1 MPGVISMA
9 KARSNSGPRGSV
21 GLDLDG
27 DFLSAVTVAEGRIQ
41 SAISSDLPEG
51 VMHDGEVVDSDALG
65 HLLKDIFRAAS
76 LPRDVRLGV
85 ANQQIVVRQLELP
98 RIEQDKD
105 LEAAVR
111 FQASEAIA
119 MPLNEVVLDFQ
130 RVGDAV
136 DADGNAR
143 TRVVV
148 VAARESMIER
158 LVEAVRIAGLR
169 PVGIDLNAFALV
181 RALASGA
188 RDDSARVYCHLGAI
202 TNLAIAV
209 GSNCLFT
216 RPLATRAD
224 DSGAVDG
231 FALAEEIRLSIDF
244 YLAQPETRPVRE
256 IVLSG
261 PRASADGLADQLA
274 SATGLEVVAAEPLGT
289 YDRAALPAGENP
301 RRHTVALGLSLGALA

>member
-1 MPGVISMA
+1 MA
-9 KARSNSGPRGSV
+9 KSRPNSGPRGSV

-27 DFLSAVTVAEGRIQ
+27 DYLSVVTVADGRIQ
-41 SAISSDLPEG
+41 SAVSCDLPEG
-51 VMHDGEVVDSDALG
+51 VMHDGEVVDSETLG
-65 HLLKDIFRAAS
+65 NVLKEIFRASA

-85 ANQQIVVRQLELP
+85 ANQQIVVRQIELP
-98 RIEQDKD
+98 RIEEDKD

-111 FQASEAIA
+111 FQAGEAIA
-119 MPLNEVVLDFQ
+119 MPLNEVVLDFH
-130 RVGDAV
+130 RVGDGV
-136 DADGNAR
+136 DENGSPR
-143 TRVVV
+143 TNVVV

-158 LVEAVRIAGLR
+158 LVEAVRSAGLR

-181 RALASGA
+181 RALATEA
-188 RDDSARVYCHLGAI
+188 RDDTARVYCHLGAI

-224 DSGAVDG
+224 DAGVIDG

-261 PRASADGLADQLA
+261 PRSSTDGLSEELA
-274 SATGLEVVAAEPLGT
+274 AATGLEVVAAEPLGH
-289 YDRAALPAGENP
+289 YDRASLPAGEDP
-301 RRHTVALGLSLGALA
+301 RRHTVALGLSMGPAA

>member
-1 MPGVISMA
+1 MA
-9 KARSNSGPRGSV
+9 KSRSNTGPRGSV

-27 DFLSAVTVAEGRIQ
+27 DFLAAVTVADGRIQ
-41 SAISSDLPEG
+41 SAVSSELPQG
-51 VMHDGEVVDSDALG
+51 VMQDGEVVDPDTLG
-65 HLLKDIFRAAS
+65 NVLKEIFRAGA

-98 RIEQDKD
+98 KIAEDKD

-111 FQASEAIA
+111 FQAAEAIA
-119 MPLNEVVLDFQ
+119 MPLNEVVLDFH
-130 RVGDAV
+130 RVSDGV
-136 DADGNAR
+136 DAEGNPR
-143 TRVVV
+143 TNVVV

-158 LVEAVRIAGLR
+158 LVDAVRHAGLR

-209 GSNCLFT
+209 GASCLFT

-224 DSGAVDG
+224 ESGVIDA

-256 IVLSG
+256 LVLSG
-261 PRASADGLADQLA
+261 PHASVDGLTEQLA
-274 SATGLEVVAAEPLGT
+274 AATGLEVLSADPLGA
-289 YDRAALPAGENP
+289 YDRASLPAGEDP
-301 RRHTVALGLSLGALA
+301 RRHTVALGLSLGAVA

>member
-1 MPGVISMA
+1 MAIS
-9 KARSNSGPRGSV
+9 RTTNGPRGSV

-27 DFLSAVTVAEGRIQ
+27 DYLAAVVAAEGRIQ
-41 SAISSDLPEG
+41 SAISAELPEG
-51 VMHDGEVVDSDALG
+51 VMADGEVVNPDGMAEV
-65 HLLKDIFRAAS
+65 LKDIFRSGA

-98 RIEQDKD
+98 RIEEDKD

-130 RVGDAV
+130 RVSESV
-136 DADGNAR
+136 DAEGNPR
-143 TRVVV
+143 TNVVV

-158 LVEAVRIAGLR
+158 LVEAVRAAGLR

-181 RALASGA
+181 RALAAGA

-209 GSNCLFT
+209 GGSCLFT

-224 DSGAVDG
+224 EGGTIDA

-256 IVLSG
+256 VVVSG
-261 PRASADGLADQLA
+261 PRASTEGIAEELGA
-274 SATGLEVVAAEPLGT
+274 ATGLDVVAAEPLGL
-289 YDRAALPAGENP
+289 YDRAALPPGENAH
-301 RRHTVALGLSLGALA
+301 RHTVALGLSLGAVA

>member
-1 MPGVISMA
+1 
-9 KARSNSGPRGSV
+9 V

-27 DFLSAVTVAEGRIQ
+27 DFLAAVTVAEGRIQ
-41 SAISSDLPEG
+41 SAVSSELPQG
-51 VMHDGEVVDSDALG
+51 VMRDGEVVDPDTLG
-65 HLLKDIFRAAS
+65 TVLKEIFRAGA

-98 RIEQDKD
+98 RIAEDKD

-111 FQASEAIA
+111 FQAAEAIA
-119 MPLNEVVLDFQ
+119 MPLNEVVLDFH
-130 RVGDAV
+130 RVSDSV
-136 DADGNAR
+136 DAEGNAR
-143 TRVVV
+143 TNVVV

-158 LVEAVRIAGLR
+158 LVEAVRSAGLR

-209 GSNCLFT
+209 GASCLFT
-216 RPLATRAD
+216 RPLATRVD
-224 DSGAVDG
+224 ESGVIDA

-244 YLAQPETRPVRE
+244 YLAQPEIRPVRE

-261 PRASADGLADQLA
+261 PHASVDGLTEQLA
-274 SATGLEVVAAEPLGT
+274 AATGLEVLGAEPLGS
-289 YDRAALPAGENP
+289 YDRASLPAGEDP
-301 RRHTVALGLSLGALA
+301 RRHTVALGLSLGAVA